1 MTMRFAVNKSCS
13 SAAAFL
19 WEFYSF
25 MTTAS
30 PSGPGWTSVGESN
43 GTSGGMGTTG
53 LFSSASDLTSSDAW
67 FVLESPDTNRQIL
80 FERKVGDSASDGEMK
95 LHYDRLAAYTGG
107 SSTTLPTSSSSQAVY
122 TSTTW
127 ISTSG
132 GYYQFGADDASPYG
146 WWFFGYDTTTE
157 RGCGAFVPID
167 YGPSGDVD
175 PYLLFGNYTGFALTF
190 MNGEGYGELDRTFK
204 GWDPTGTYWGTAS
217 ATFYYTANNISFPN
231 GASLLSSV
239 IGVPIL
245 FTGGSN
251 SDRGLFK
258 GLSNFIRWKGSGTA
272 KDTVSSYSYV
282 VSSDV
287 VLDWDGSTTPT

>member
-1 MTMRFAVNKSCS
+1 MTMRFAVNKL
-13 SAAAFL
+13 AAAADVFL

-30 PSGPGWTSVGESN
+30 PSGPGWSSVGESN

-53 LFSSASDLTSSDAW
+53 LFSSSSDLTSSNAW

-80 FERKVGDSASDGEMK
+80 FERKVGGSAATGEMR

-127 ISTSG
+127 IYGGS

-146 WWFFGYDTTTE
+146 WWFFGYISANDY
-157 RGCGAFVPID
+157 GCGAFIPINN
-167 YGPSGDVD
+167 GVSGDVD
-175 PYLLFGNYTGFALTF
+175 PYVLFGSNTGFLSST
-190 MNGEGYGELDRTFK
+190 LDVESTSETTSSVK
-204 GWDPTGTYWGTAS
+204 AWDPTGTTWSS
-217 ATFYYTANNISFPN
+217 APANTYVKGSDYFPGGCN
-231 GASLLSSV
+231 LYAAA

-245 FTGGSN
+245 FSARTITTNGT
-251 SDRGLFK
+251 FK
-258 GLSNFIRWKGSGTA
+258 GMSYFMRWGNQGSS
-272 KDTVSSYSYV
+272 KDIIDSGSYV
-282 VSSDV
+282 ISEHVF
-287 VLDWDGSTTPT
+287 LDWDGATTPL